1 MQDIVWY
8 PETASSSVHS
18 AKRDTLISDEVIV
31 PYSRASAQFIRVS
44 NVLERDRI
52 VYDSAQLTSFGP
64 LVNQL

>member
-1 MQDIVWY
+1 MQDIVWF

-18 AKRDTLISDEVIV
+18 AKRDALIKDEAIL
-31 PYSRASAQFIRVS
+31 YSRASAQSIRVNNAS
-44 NVLERDRI
+44 ERDQI